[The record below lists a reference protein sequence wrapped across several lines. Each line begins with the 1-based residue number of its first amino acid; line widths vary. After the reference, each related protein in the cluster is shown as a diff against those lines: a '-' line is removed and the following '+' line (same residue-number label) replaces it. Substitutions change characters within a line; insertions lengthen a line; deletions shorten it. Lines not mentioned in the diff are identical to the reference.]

1 MEWFILWFTSRA
13 SPESYLKHQNIF
25 IIYSSWYLDLAHC
38 AVLVYFANF
47 SPQQIIENKE
57 IKAQSEPAGLTG
69 ITRLTD
75 DWRKI
80 AQDIFLR
87 DGSRYQHCFM
97 INCLKYGRSCHL
109 VNGKVSIPTCC
120 DCDVVCSLVRYH
132 ILKYSIILAR
142 KPERRME
149 TWRGSVVLVINYFLC
164 KRRYLQNSQGY
175 VLICSE
181 NLKRIL
187 ALLMNL

>member
-1 MEWFILWFTSRA
+1 MIYFVIHFPCFPWKLFEASKHFYNLFQLISWFGSLCS
-13 SPESYLKHQNIF
+13 LG
-25 IIYSSWYLDLAHC
+25 LL
-38 AVLVYFANF
+38 ANF

-109 VNGKVSIPTCC
+109 VNVKVSIPTCC